1 MSEPAR
7 VTFKLGGFKRPALN
21 NLASASSQFDTSTSN
36 TNDQQLELVTGFDNG
51 ELKGNAPVVKKKE
64 LVIPSQPNAHN
75 QFFKMKIESKKK
87 TTSNGMEMN
96 QLEDEAKRAL
106 ILDAQAANEAWN
118 ERNENGP
125 VRVHTIE
132 QDSANT
138 FMINTDEENNAKE
151 PEEEKE
157 VENADYEQVPI
168 EDFGMAVLRGMGYKE
183 DSGLGISNKKQV
195 DVFVPETR
203 PRGLGLGADRK
214 VLEKINQLKR
224 NLKQAGIDEK
234 DDLCFEKGAFVLI
247 EKGPHQDLYGTIE
260 SIDEDVT
267 RLTVS
272 LAVSGTNK
280 KKEVISI
287 SQYSVKLVTEKEFL
301 KYSKYVNKSKA
312 DRVDKETSE
321 RLIKDYHRSET
332 KSTSSGDDRD
342 RERDRK
348 HHRSS
353 KNDDH
358 DRKHHRHR
366 DDDRNRSKR
375 H

>member
-21 NLASASSQFDTSTSN
+21 NLAPAISQFDTSTSN
-36 TNDQQLELVTGFDNG
+36 TNDQQLELVTGFDNC
-51 ELKGNAPVVKKKE
+51 ELKGNAPVVKKEE

-75 QFFKMKIESKKK
+75 QFFKKKIESKKK
-87 TTSNGMEMN
+87 TTSNGTDMN

-106 ILDAQAANEAWN
+106 ILDAQVANEAWN

-138 FMINTDEENNAKE
+138 FMINTDEEANAKE

-195 DVFVPETR
+195 DVFVPESR

-280 KKEVISI
+280 KREVISI

-321 RLIKDYHRSET
+321 RLIKDYHRSDT
-332 KSTSSGDDRD
+332 KSARSGDDRD
-342 RERDRK
+342 RERDHK

-353 KNDDH
+353 TNDDH

-366 DDDRNRSKR
+366 DDDRNRSRR